1 MRSHCGT
8 ADHPP
13 SAEASPMQELI
24 EIDSSAAHSCA
35 NPRVERWHVY
45 EPVSMQWLWLVA
57 YLCCGQVVEEPENDE
72 ETQLERAA

>member
-1 MRSHCGT
+1 MSIIGSHRGT

-13 SAEASPMQELI
+13 GAEASPMQELI

-45 EPVSMQWLWLVA
+45 EQEAEV
-57 YLCCGQVVEEPENDE
+57 DHH
-72 ETQLERAA
+72 T